1 MLVFNE
7 QLSPENRELIQDY
20 LIERYQLPSLSEP
33 VAPAMTPEQ
42 LAIASLSV
50 VLFNSNEFAYVD

>member
-1 MLVFNE
+1 
-7 QLSPENRELIQDY
+7 
-20 LIERYQLPSLSEP
+20 
-33 VAPAMTPEQ
+33 MTPSQ